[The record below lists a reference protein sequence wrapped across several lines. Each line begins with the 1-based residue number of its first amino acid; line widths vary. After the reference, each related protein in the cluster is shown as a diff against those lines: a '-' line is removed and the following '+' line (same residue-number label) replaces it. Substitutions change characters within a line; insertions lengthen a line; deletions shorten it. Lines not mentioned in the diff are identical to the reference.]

1 MRKEVLLAII
11 IGILLGLSAMLAW
24 ESKKRGWL
32 EKFLPPKT
40 SPAEIQNAPSPT
52 TSERKEPQLVILEPK
67 DETISAQEKIAIKGE
82 AESLATII
90 VIWEE
95 GEDILVADEEGLFE
109 TEIDL
114 SAGPNEIEISAY
126 NDNNQVTKKIL
137 TITYSTAKF

>member
-11 IGILLGLSAMLAW
+11 IGIILGLGLMLAW
-24 ESKKRGWL
+24 ERKKKNNIDQSVPAL
-32 EKFLPPKT
+32 EEADQQSENIIST
-40 SPAEIQNAPSPT
+40 PSLAQ
-52 TSERKEPQLVILEPK
+52 EQKLIILEPE
-67 DETISAQEKIAIKGE
+67 DETISAQEKIAITGE
-82 AESLATII
+82 TDPLSTVV

-95 GEDILVADEEGLFE
+95 GEDILVADEQGSFK

-126 NDNNQVTKKIL
+126 NQNNQVIKKIL